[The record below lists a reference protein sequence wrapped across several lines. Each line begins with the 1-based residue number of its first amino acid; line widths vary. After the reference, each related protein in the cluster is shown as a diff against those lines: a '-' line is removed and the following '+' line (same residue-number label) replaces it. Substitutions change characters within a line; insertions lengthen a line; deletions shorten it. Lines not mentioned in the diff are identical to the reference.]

1 METKKQHKETKVQTT
16 QRQILDGRKVALV
29 SSEKLTTLVRIRYN
43 NSDTDG
49 TKKWRIIIDNQ
60 EFHTSEIKIS
70 CPTRTLTET
79 FEEVGEKHHIV
90 CDATGVIF
98 ENNVA
103 TIY

>member
-1 METKKQHKETKVQTT
+1 MNQNNKATENKT
-16 QRQILDGRKVALV
+16 QIIQKNILEGRKVAIIN
-29 SSEKLTTLVRIRYN
+29 SEKLSTLVRVRYN

-49 TKKWRIIIDNQ
+49 TQKWRVIIDNQ

-79 FEEVGEKHHIV
+79 FEEIGEKHHIV
-90 CDATGVIF
+90 CDAKGVIF

-103 TIY
+103 NIY